1 MTSWW
6 QLKWKENEFK
16 KFKDCLTNL
25 KTIPKEIEK
34 SKTNVKLDIK
44 KDIAIKEFKKLKIEK
59 INELEKL
66 YEKLRLKILKRQIFE
81 KIGSYW
87 RSNRIKKNNKKK
99 DNWDKEIKTGNKIE
113 TIDDKVLNDLNM

>member
-59 INELEKL
+59 INESEKL

-81 KIGSYW
+81 KIRSYW

-99 DNWDKEIKTGNKIE
+99 DK
-113 TIDDKVLNDLNM
+113 